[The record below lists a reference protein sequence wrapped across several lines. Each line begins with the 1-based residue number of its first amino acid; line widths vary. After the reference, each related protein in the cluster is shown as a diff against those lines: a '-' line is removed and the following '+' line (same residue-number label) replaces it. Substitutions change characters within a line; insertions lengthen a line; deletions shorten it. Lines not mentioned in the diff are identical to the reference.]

1 MGIGKGLFVAA
12 VAVFAGY
19 VGYKILQKKN
29 PDLIK
34 KVKDSVSNAGQKF
47 SDVLSE
53 ARQSFHEG
61 YAHG

>member
-1 MGIGKGLFVAA
+1 MGIGKGLAVAA
-12 VAVFAGY
+12 VAVFAGF

-34 KVKDSVSNAGQKF
+34 KVKGSVSDAGSKL
-47 SDVLSE
+47 SGMLSE
-53 ARQSFHEG
+53 ARQSFQEG